1 MRNFSDI
8 FISTTQYFIIRN
20 ATISYF
26 FFARNS
32 TGKMRK
38 FGGVY
43 RTPVLLMLQNNRQFS
58 SEVKID
64 FVAFPRFTEL
74 FFDGHTASI
83 LTVMSRR
90 YISAQFF
97 FIL

>member
-1 MRNFSDI
+1 
-8 FISTTQYFIIRN
+8 
-20 ATISYF
+20 
-26 FFARNS
+26 
-32 TGKMRK
+32 MRK

-90 YISAQFF
+90 YIST
-97 FIL
+97 